1 MRRVLSLLAAIVFA
15 ASLSGLAMAKPHDHM
30 GNGAMMGNSHKHKCP
45 PGKTWVKGYTT
56 KKGVKV
62 KGYCR

>member
-1 MRRVLSLLAAIVFA
+1 MRRLAGLLTALAFA
-15 ASLSGLAMAKPHDHM
+15 ASLSSFAVAKPHGSM
-30 GNGAMMGNSHKHKCP
+30 GGMSMGNSYKHKCP
-45 PGKTWVKGYTT
+45 PGKHWVKGYTN

>member
-1 MRRVLSLLAAIVFA
+1 MRRLASILTALAFA
-15 ASLSGLAMAKPHDHM
+15 ASLSSFAVAKPHDNM
-30 GNGAMMGNSHKHKCP
+30 GGGMGMGNSYKHKCP
-45 PGKTWVKGYTT
+45 PGKHWVKGYTN